1 MNWNCIYQSKGIT
14 TIVLSIPMPPLCE
27 EGLLWRACMNKLKI
41 GPRMALAFGAVLLIT
56 AMIAL
61 IGLTRLGAL
70 KDTTQSI
77 AISEMERRSLAQS
90 WTAYINLNWV
100 RTTAL
105 LKTNDAAFAEALTR
119 KRGANGSC

>member
-1 MNWNCIYQSKGIT
+1 
-14 TIVLSIPMPPLCE
+14 
-27 EGLLWRACMNKLKI
+27 MNKLKI
-41 GPRMALAFGAVLLIT
+41 GPRMALTFGAVLLIT

-70 KDTTQSI
+70 KDTTQST

-90 WTAYINLNWV
+90 WTAYIQLNWV

-105 LKTNDAAFAEALTR
+105 LKTNDAAFVDH
-119 KRGANGSC
+119 